1 MLGSSDYLVRCL
13 VEEGFATQSQVDQAI
28 AAARAEGSTLEQN
41 LVASGNIT
49 SRQLAMARAILCEY
63 PFVDL
68 ERYDIDINHASLLP
82 RSVAEGVAA
91 FPLFVGESLVT
102 VGMVDPLN
110 LKAIDQLRQ
119 ILRKDIDPVLCE
131 EESLRAIISKSYSLA
146 SSGSGS
152 RRQTQDYRDLDDS
165 TDEEPIVRAVNQVIT
180 DAIDSDASDVH
191 LSPDEHELQL
201 RYRVDGRLQH
211 RQGPPLSAHQGLV
224 QRLKVMAN
232 LDLTQTRRPQDGKF
246 RIGHHGEQYEIRIS
260 TIPTVNGENV
270 VLRILRPHGQIHDFR
285 ELGIESRVSDSIE
298 SLLSHPHGMF
308 LVTGPTGSG
317 KTSTLYT
324 GLKKLNSP
332 DRNIMTIE
340 DPVEIRMHG
349 VRQIQ
354 TNAEIGLT
362 FAGALRSILRQDPD
376 IVLLG
381 EIRDSETAMI
391 AMQASLTG
399 HLVLSTLHT
408 NDAPGAVSRLRDLE
422 VPPFVIT
429 SSLLGVLAQRLV
441 RTVCTDC
448 STDARPDPSLMTRFG
463 IAADPG
469 GLREGEGCARCS
481 GTGYRGRTG
490 IYELLS
496 VTPLVSEL
504 VEANATTA
512 EIAARCYDPDRPEPG
527 CIGPMWRD
535 GLRKARLGVTTLEE
549 VSRVA
554 MIAHTQTAT
563 EQRRAAA

>member
-1 MLGSSDYLVRCL
+1 MLGSSDYLIRCL
-13 VEEGFATQSQVDQAI
+13 IEEGFTSQQAVDEATVHARRDGIEVEQALVTSGAI
-28 AAARAEGSTLEQN
+28 TARD
-41 LVASGNIT
+41 
-49 SRQLAMARAILCEY
+49 LAMARAILCEY

-68 ERYDIDINHASLLP
+68 DRYDIDINNASMLP
-82 RSVAEGVAA
+82 RTVAEQVAA
-91 FPLFVGESLVT
+91 FPLFIGDGLVT

-119 ILRKDIDPVLCE
+119 VLRKDIDPVLCE
-131 EESLRAIISKSYSLA
+131 EQALRSLISKSYSLS
-146 SSGSGS
+146 SSGNDA
-152 RRQTQDYRDLDDS
+152 RKRAADFRELDD
-165 TDEEPIVRAVNQVIT
+165 TTKEEPIVRAVNQVIA
-180 DAIDSDASDVH
+180 DAIDADASDIH

-201 RYRVDGRLQH
+201 RYRIDGRLQN

-246 RIGHHGEQYEIRIS
+246 RIGHRGEHYEIRIS

-270 VLRILRPHGQIHDFR
+270 VLRILRPHGQILSFT
-285 ELGIESRVSDSIE
+285 ELGVDTQISDAVEDLIA
-298 SLLSHPHGMF
+298 HPHGMF

-324 GLKKLNSP
+324 ALKLLNSP

-349 VRQIQ
+349 IRQIQ

-408 NDAPGAVSRLRDLE
+408 NDAPGAIARLRDLE

-441 RTVCTDC
+441 RTIC
-448 STDARPDPSLMTRFG
+448 SECSHEAAPDPQLLRRFDVG
-463 IAADPG
+463 SG
-469 GLREGEGCARCS
+469 QHEFREGRGCARCS
-481 GTGYRGRTG
+481 GSGFRGRTG
-490 IYELLS
+490 IYELVRMTS
-496 VTPLVSEL
+496 AISEL
-504 VEANATTA
+504 VENGSPTV
-512 EIAARCYDPDRPEPG
+512 EIAARCYDTLRPEAG
-527 CIGPMWRD
+527 CFGPMWRD
-535 GLRKARLGVTTLEE
+535 GLRKAKLGQTTLDE
-549 VSRVA
+549 VARVA
-554 MIAHTQTAT
+554 MIAQTQVDC
-563 EQRRAAA
+563 ESPRAAA